1 MGMKKLNMLGIMASA
16 MSTSIY
22 KDSYNDLFSGDET
35 KPKRIPR
42 PIRQVL
48 PKGAKEYFFNSDGEF
63 STKRILKS
71 ECIFKCIAINDKNA
85 LRKFNKQ
92 LNK

>member
-48 PKGAKEYFFNSDGEF
+48 PKGVNSDGEF